1 MRGIGNLRVPS
12 SEEARAQGRKGGIA
26 SGKARRARKSLREE
40 LQLLLDQE
48 IEASD
53 GQKTTQRER
62 ISVALIKKAESGDVN
77 AFKAI
82 AEAIGEKSPMQIE
95 VKTHNDVEVSFGD
108 MDVEA
113 VASFLVDVKKRHE

>member
-1 MRGIGNLRVPS
+1 MKGIDNLRVPS
-12 SEEARAQGRKGGIA
+12 SEEARVQGRNGGIA

-48 IEASD
+48 VEGKD
-53 GQKTTQRER
+53 GRKTTRRER
-62 ISVALIKKAESGDVN
+62 LSVALIKKAEAGDVN

-82 AEAIGEKSPMQIE
+82 AEAIGEKSPMQID
-95 VKTHNDVEVSFGD
+95 VKAHNDVEVSLAD

-113 VASFLVDVKKRHE
+113 VASFLVDVKKRNE